1 MADKITNFEDYKKRE
16 SGVEEVK
23 TPVEE
28 EVSVQ
33 DTEAPKVPGD
43 ETLTAM
49 EIKIED
55 PENFFN
61 EEEREEYIQAR
72 QDSVPKAEKKPVRK
86 EEPRREEERPRPRR
100 EEPRY
105 EEPEDYDDDY
115 DDEDYDDEG
124 DGGVNMDLVVRIASI
139 VTGVIILLFIAFAV
153 KVKVIDKMFPK
164 DPDEVTTEVTAL
176 ALPEGFI
183 EKNDTVMVTGAQL
196 LNLRSGPDTSST
208 PLGLLPEGAEVKRI
222 AVNQEGTWA
231 LVEVDGEQYYASMK
245 YLTEKK

>member
-1 MADKITNFEDYKKRE
+1 MADKIANFEDYKKRE
-16 SGVEEVK
+16 SGQEEEVK
-23 TPVEE
+23 TPITEE
-28 EVSVQ
+28 PQ
-33 DTEAPKVPGD
+33 AEAPAEEKIPGD

-72 QDSVPKAEKKPVRK
+72 QESVPKAGKQPE
-86 EEPRREEERPRPRR
+86 RR

-105 EEPEDYDDDY
+105 DEPEEDYDEDY
-115 DDEDYDDEG
+115 DDEDYDDDE

-139 VTGVIILLFIAFAV
+139 ITGIMILAFIAFAV

-164 DPDEVTTEVTAL
+164 DPDEVETVVTAL
-176 ALPEGFI
+176 ALPEGFV

-208 PLGLLPEGAEVKRI
+208 PLGLVAEGDEIKRI

-245 YLTEKK
+245 YLKVVE